1 MKDNRLATRKEK
13 VNFILDNGSD
23 KTFTKYSVLDLAY
36 RNSIDLD
43 FIIEQIKEI

>member
-1 MKDNRLATRKEK
+1 MKNNKLIARKEK
-13 VNFILDNGSD
+13 VNFILDNGND

-43 FIIEQIKEI
+43 FIIEQIKDI